1 MRDLVDEH
9 KSTFDPNHLRDFIDV
24 YLNEIQTGS
33 DPDFK
38 GKRSFINDVMQKDEI
53 NQNFLQ
59 KEFLIVQFSIE
70 E

>member
-38 GKRSFINDVMQKDEI
+38 GKRSYINNVMQKDELAKI
-53 NQNFLQ
+53 L
-59 KEFLIVQFSIE
+59 
-70 E
+70 

>member
-9 KSTFDPNHLRDFIDV
+9 KSTFDPNHHRDFIDV